1 MAFVDPG
8 DNCRGLGW
16 EGRDGSVSWSFL
28 AGVRVKWASRGAAAP
43 RHHVWMWLLCLPVAV
58 DAVAK
63 GVRMDV
69 PCKLQILPN
78 VDVRP
83 LIIVGLALARVVDSE
98 KTSRF
103 HLVNAETEASSLDG
117 CSGQSFQLTFHSC
130 RLSVVRRLFRIRL

>member
-1 MAFVDPG
+1 VEWMD
-8 DNCRGLGW
+8 W
-16 EGRDGSVSWSFL
+16 EGRDGSVSWSLL
-28 AGVRVKWASRGAAAP
+28 AGVRVIKWAASRGAATP
-43 RHHVWMWLLCLPVAV
+43 RRHVRMWLLCLPVAV

-63 GVRMDV
+63 GVMMDV
-69 PCKLQILPN
+69 PCKLLQILPN